1 MNRLE
6 QINEETRAA
15 YNLAADKYHELFQ
28 NEMEEK
34 EFDRKLLDKFAEQFS
49 PSSKILDAGCG
60 PSAHIGK
67 YLYDKGLDV
76 AGVDISDRC
85 IEIAKEFNPMMNFSR
100 EDIGQLSFDEN
111 SFDGIVSYYSIIDTP
126 KNFVEKIFNEFY
138 RVLKPGGK
146 LLVVVKAGDTEGY
159 ESELLGIITEIYF
172 TLFRENEIRDY
183 FESADLK
190 IEYIETRNPYDF
202 EIDNQRIYSIG
213 SKPD

>member
-1 MNRLE
+1 MKRLE

-15 YNLAADKYHELFQ
+15 YNLAADKYHKLFQ

-34 EFDRKLLDKFAEQFS
+34 EFDRQLLDKFAKQFS
-49 PSSKILDAGCG
+49 SSCKILDAGCG
-60 PSAHIGK
+60 PSAHIGR
-67 YLYDKGLDV
+67 YLFDKGLDV
-76 AGVDISDRC
+76 TGVDISDRC
-85 IEIAKEFNPMMNFSR
+85 IEIAKKVNPTMNFSR
-100 EDIGQLSFDEN
+100 EDIGQLSFGEN

-126 KNFVEKIFNEFY
+126 KNFVENIFKEFY

-172 TLFRENEIRDY
+172 TLFREEEIRNY
-183 FESADLK
+183 FNSADFE

-202 EIDNQRIYSIG
+202 EINNQRIYSIG